1 MKKLASN
8 RKKIAAYKGSIM
20 PKILDRLKHE
30 SKLVRHWLPRYIDT
44 LILFF
49 LLFIWSPVITKY
61 LYFFIV
67 IRWAGDKLFE
77 VRHTSALGEQFVV
90 NIDKREC
97 TCRKWSVSGIP
108 CCHALCVIKFLNIN
122 AEDFIPDCFKKCT
135 YEQTYASIVYPI
147 NGEQVW
153 EVTSYLDVMPPKKR
167 ILSGR
172 PKKKRRLEP
181 WELKKDDTQM
191 SNGGFRKRCSV
202 CRQLGHN
209 RKYCPIR
216 PQQTKSQPAPQSG
229 PTPGPSQPGP
239 TGASSQSAPP
249 QSGPAVVA
257 PPQCA
262 PSQSAASQ
270 SGPATVAPPQS
281 ASSNSAP
288 SKSGPTTIAPRKS
301 ASSHSAPPQSAPPS
315 QQTAGPPNTRPTGAV
330 QPMRSKLKARR
341 GRVWKP

>member
-1 MKKLASN
+1 M
-8 RKKIAAYKGSIM
+8 
-20 PKILDRLKHE
+20 
-30 SKLVRHWLPRYIDT
+30 
-44 LILFF
+44 
-49 LLFIWSPVITKY
+49 
-61 LYFFIV
+61 IV

-108 CCHALCVIKFLNIN
+108 CCHALCAIKFLNIN

-147 NGEQVW
+147 NCEQVL

-181 WELKKDDTQM
+181 WELKKNDTQM

-202 CRQLGHN
+202 CRELGHN
-209 RKYCPIR
+209 RNYCPIR
-216 PQQTKSQPAPQSG
+216 PQQTESQPAPQSG
-229 PTPGPSQPGP
+229 PTPSPSQPGP
-239 TGASSQSAPP
+239 SGASSQSAPQSGPTPSPSQPGPIGASSQSTPP
-249 QSGPAVVA
+249 QSGPAA
-257 PPQCA
+257 GTPPQCA
-262 PSQSAASQ
+262 SSQSAASQ
-270 SGPATVAPPQS
+270 SGPPTVAPPQS

-288 SKSGPTTIAPRKS
+288 SKSGPATIAPPKS
-301 ASSHSAPPQSAPPS
+301 ASTHSAPPQSTPPS
-315 QQTAGPPNTRPTGAV
+315 QQTAGPPNRRPTRAV
-330 QPMRSKLKARR
+330 QPMRTKLQPRR